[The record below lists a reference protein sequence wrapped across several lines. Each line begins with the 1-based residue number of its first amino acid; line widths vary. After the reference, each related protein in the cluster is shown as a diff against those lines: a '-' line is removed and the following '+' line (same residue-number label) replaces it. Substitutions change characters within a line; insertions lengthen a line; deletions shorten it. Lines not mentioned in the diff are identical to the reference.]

1 MFAKLLKHEWKTNSK
16 MLITISGFMLGIA
29 LLSGFVLRLL
39 ISAATNPDAQSDVI
53 ALIAIPASLF
63 LFVAFLALVVYAA
76 GVEFYLL
83 YRFYKSRFTD
93 EGYLTFTLP
102 VKTSHIFLSSALHML
117 IWGVI
122 SGIVLLLSGCIC
134 IFVGIPFGEDTVT
147 IGAFFD
153 GLREIFSIYAEVFPW
168 EAYLPVLPVT
178 LICGIV
184 LPMSCIVIGSVLAK
198 KLKILASIGI
208 MYGCSA
214 LTSVISGMITAVTT
228 VMFTQGIISIDTM
241 NQIMPISSAI
251 ISVILA
257 SFGYLLSIHLMKNK
271 LNLP

>member
-29 LLSGFVLRLL
+29 LLSGLALRLI
-39 ISAATNPDAQSDVI
+39 ISTASNPEGASDAM
-53 ALIAIPASLF
+53 ALVMIPASLF
-63 LFVAFLALVVYAA
+63 LVVAFWALVLYAA

-134 IFVGIPFGEDTVT
+134 IFVGIPFGENTVT

-153 GLREIFSIYAEVFPW
+153 GFREIFSIYAEVFPW

-214 LTSVISGMITAVTT
+214 LTSIISGMVTAVTT
-228 VMFTQGIISIDTM
+228 VMYAQGMITTDAMNIILPTA
-241 NQIMPISSAI
+241 SAI
-251 ISVILA
+251 VSVLLA
-257 SFGYLLSIHLMKNK
+257 LSGYLLSIYLMKNK